1 MVCGVGANDQVMLG
15 KACLIGELKYLG
27 PVGGIHTVGLRLA
40 GKEARQLKPA
50 FIINE
55 HYELV
60 VPGKQAGVRVRG
72 EGTFAGEPDAK
83 PGKRHAEPGLPNGCL
98 ALGACAGDVACES
111 SELVRIERIGMHHLA
126 PASRCQSRPNYALL
140 TMASEQTEGLTL
152 IELER

>member
-40 GKEARQLKPA
+40 GKEARRLKPA

-55 HYELV
+55 HHELV
-60 VPGKQAGVRVRG
+60 VPRKQAGVRIRG

-83 PGKRHAEPGLPNGCL
+83 PGKRHAEPGLSNGCL
-98 ALGACAGDVACES
+98 TLGACAWDIAGKG
-111 SELVRIERIGMHHLA
+111 SELIRIECVGMNDLA
-126 PASRCQSRPNYALL
+126 SASLCQSRPDHAFFSVP
-140 TMASEQTEGLTL
+140 SEQTEGFALV
-152 IELER
+152 ELER